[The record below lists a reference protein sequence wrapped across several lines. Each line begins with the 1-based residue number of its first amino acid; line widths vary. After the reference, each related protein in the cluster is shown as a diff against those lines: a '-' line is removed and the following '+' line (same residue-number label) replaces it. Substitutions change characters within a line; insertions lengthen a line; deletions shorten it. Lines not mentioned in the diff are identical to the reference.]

1 MHRNKCASSY
11 MSSLSEIQT
20 LRDDIRVHAARVA
33 RAVSWTNRALQ
44 IKGINTGQGE
54 MTEERARFNMEV
66 RKLLSE
72 ETTLPNIFEKTNNL
86 QHTRDQLYQRK
97 GRLALVMH
105 RCNAACAQFVK

>member
-1 MHRNKCASSY
+1 

-72 ETTLPNIFEKTNNL
+72 EKTTLPNIFEKTNT
-86 QHTRDQLYQRK
+86 HTRDQLYQRK

>member
-1 MHRNKCASSY
+1 

-66 RKLLSE
+66 RRLLSDE
-72 ETTLPNIFEKTNNL
+72 LLPNIFAKKNEL
-86 QHTRDQLYQRK
+86 QHTRDQLYRRK
-97 GRLALVMH
+97 GKLALVMH
-105 RCNAACAQFVK
+105 RCNAACAQLVK

>member
-1 MHRNKCASSY
+1 

-66 RKLLSE
+66 RRLLSE
-72 ETTLPNIFEKTNNL
+72 EKTTLPPISTKTNTL
-86 QHTRDQLYQRK
+86 QQTRDQLYQRK

>member
-1 MHRNKCASSY
+1 LHRNKCASSY

-66 RKLLSE
+66 RQLLSE
-72 ETTLPNIFEKTNNL
+72 GRTTLPNIFEKTI
-86 QHTRDQLYQRK
+86 TRDQLYQRK

>member
-1 MHRNKCASSY
+1 

-66 RKLLSE
+66 RRLLSE
-72 ETTLPNIFEKTNNL
+72 EKTTLPPISTKTNNL